1 MLENFKNLP
10 YLRLVDKQ
18 KLTEASAIY
27 FAVARDQVL
36 YIGQA
41 VNLRSR
47 WLNHHRLPQLEAI
60 NRRCEIKL
68 FWLNC
73 LPIQLN
79 ELERLYIQYY
89 CPTLNQSK
97 VPQKKLLP
105 SFQMLTLSL
114 KKLNE
119 RVLVFGVCP
128 DSERLPLKT
137 IVIGYL
143 ANYTETRLATTL
155 VRKSLQAVNRKPNSL
170 FRWIEYDRLRNGAR
184 WLTRCNG
191 IETRLI
197 PWFEERIMH
206 NPTMYRVMEE
216 KRFGVWTSIPLNDYE
231 AMRQDVKAMS
241 FTERLELARNS
252 EIGWQLFPLE
262 CGSQLKV
269 VSGVELLCLTSE
281 QLEVLLAK
289 KPYIQEQHPGICAI
303 NEDPVPKLLF

>member
-1 MLENFKNLP
+1 
-10 YLRLVDKQ
+10 
-18 KLTEASAIY
+18 
-27 FAVARDQVL
+27 
-36 YIGQA
+36 
-41 VNLRSR
+41 
-47 WLNHHRLPQLEAI
+47 
-60 NRRCEIKL
+60 
-68 FWLNC
+68 
-73 LPIQLN
+73 
-79 ELERLYIQYY
+79 
-89 CPTLNQSK
+89 
-97 VPQKKLLP
+97 
-105 SFQMLTLSL
+105 MLTLSL

-128 DSERLPLKT
+128 ASERLPLKT

-206 NPTMYRVMEE
+206 NPSMYRVMEE

-269 VSGVELLCLTSE
+269 ISGVELLCLTSE
-281 QLEVLLAK
+281 QLEVLLDQ

-303 NEDPVPKLLF
+303 DEDPVPKLLF

>member
-1 MLENFKNLP
+1 MLESFNNLP

-18 KLTEASAIY
+18 KLTEVSAIY
-27 FAVARDQVL
+27 FAVACDQVL
-36 YIGQA
+36 YISQA

-60 NRRCEIKL
+60 NRRCEVKL

-119 RVLVFGVCP
+119 RVLVFGVCQK
-128 DSERLPLKT
+128 SEKLPLKT

-170 FRWIEYDRLRNGAR
+170 FRWIEYDRLKNGAR

-206 NPTMYRVMEE
+206 NATMYRVMEE

-269 VSGVELLCLTSE
+269 ISGVELLCLTSE
-281 QLEVLLAK
+281 QLEVLLDK
-289 KPYIQEQHPGICAI
+289 KLYIQEQHPGICAI
-303 NEDPVPKLLF
+303 DEDPIPKLLF